1 MPRNHQNESFVS
13 YVKYDKKQISL
24 VIIGLALVSCVANKY
39 SHIPNLAWE
48 IDWPQDII
56 ANN

>member
-39 SHIPNLAWE
+39 SHIPTLA
-48 IDWPQDII
+48 
-56 ANN
+56 